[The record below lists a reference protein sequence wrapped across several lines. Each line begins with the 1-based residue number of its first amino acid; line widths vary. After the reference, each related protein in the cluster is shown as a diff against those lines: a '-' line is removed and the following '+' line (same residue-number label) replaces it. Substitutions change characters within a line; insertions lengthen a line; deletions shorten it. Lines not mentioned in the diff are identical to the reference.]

1 VVVRLE
7 GELEEAKIEIDT
19 LKAEDPAKYAWMHA
33 CDDLAKE
40 CVELKAELSTLR
52 GLLREVSNGIL
63 NEIDA
68 VLYFG
73 FMICESADGRAEVRI
88 KFADLRHAQRL
99 HSALVAIRNG
109 AALEGKP

>member
-1 VVVRLE
+1 MRSIREIINPAWQDIWDRDEENRTLTARLA
-7 GELEEAKIEIDT
+7 EAE
-19 LKAEDPAKYAWMHA
+19 A
-33 CDDLAKE
+33 
-40 CVELKAELSTLR
+40 S
-52 GLLREVSNGIL
+52 REIL

-73 FMICESADGRAEVRI
+73 FMICESVDGRAEVRI

-109 AALEGKP
+109 TSLEKTS

>member
-1 VVVRLE
+1 MCDCCDPTSPSPDPVVVRLE
-7 GELEEAKIEIDT
+7 MEVERHLRECEARGARI
-19 LKAEDPAKYAWMHA
+19 
-33 CDDLAKE
+33 
-40 CVELKAELSTLR
+40 AELDVDVARLR
-52 GLLREVSNGIL
+52 GLLREASGGIL